1 LRPGLPI
8 PPITRLAATHG
19 VATSTALR
27 AVKLL
32 ADWGLVEINTG
43 RPTLVRQVRAAKE
56 KVPNTADSGRPA
68 KAARHAATA
77 ANEGSEPLDWELRRL
92 GEHVYSMRVNANPD
106 DAQMLGQ
113 LLADAIRRT
122 GGNASDIG
130 DYDLVVRPADKRKV
144 VTVYAVAAGRGSL
157 TTSS

>member
-1 LRPGLPI
+1 M
-8 PPITRLAATHG
+8 
-19 VATSTALR
+19 
-27 AVKLL
+27 KLL

-77 ANEGSEPLDWELRRL
+77 ANEGSEPLDLELRRL

-106 DAQMLGQ
+106 DAQMRGCPEFRG
-113 LLADAIRRT
+113 I
-122 GGNASDIG
+122 S
-130 DYDLVVRPADKRKV
+130 
-144 VTVYAVAAGRGSL
+144 VAARVIIRPRSWSDHCRWFGQFR
-157 TTSS
+157 